1 MMTDK
6 IEIFEDEGE
15 EFHFFE
21 ELNSGD
27 IFKDGKG
34 DYYMRLGNTCGPSGK
49 DWSNSI
55 KLETGSF
62 TFFHNESRVYP
73 FKKVKITVYK

>member
-1 MMTDK
+1 MTSQ
-6 IEIFEDEGE
+6 IEIIE
-15 EFHFFE
+15 EVKEETHFFE
-21 ELNSGD
+21 ELSSGD

-34 DYYMRLGNTCGPSGK
+34 DYYMRLGNTCGPSIK
-49 DWSNSI
+49 DWFNAI

-73 FKKVKITVYK
+73 YKKVKIIVDK

>member
-1 MMTDK
+1 MVSQ
-6 IEIFEDEGE
+6 IEIIE
-15 EFHFFE
+15 EVKEETHFFE
-21 ELNSGD
+21 ELSSGD

-34 DYYMRLGNTCGPSGK
+34 DYYMRLGNTCGPSVK
-49 DWSNSI
+49 DWFNSI

-73 FKKVKITVYK
+73 YKKVKIIVDK

>member
-1 MMTDK
+1 MASQ
-6 IEIFEDEGE
+6 IEIIE
-15 EFHFFE
+15 EEKEETHFFE
-21 ELNSGD
+21 ELSSGD

-34 DYYMRLGNTCGPSGK
+34 DYYMCFGNTCGPSIK
-49 DWSNSI
+49 DWFNAI

-73 FKKVKITVYK
+73 YKKVKIIAYK

>member
-1 MMTDK
+1 MASQ
-6 IEIFEDEGE
+6 IEIIE
-15 EFHFFE
+15 EVKEETHFFE
-21 ELNSGD
+21 ELSSGD

-34 DYYMRLGNTCGPSGK
+34 DYYMRLGNTSGPSGK
-49 DWSNSI
+49 DWFNSI

-73 FKKVKITVYK
+73 FKKIKITVYK